1 MDKTAEMKERKF
13 KAKKYDLPDNVN
25 VKKRI
30 RDALFN
36 ELQMAKQALET
47 HENEHQQKTSAKP
60 FSCSKC
66 DKKFAKEEHLKPM
79 KKVMKLH

>member
-1 MDKTAEMKERKF
+1 MKERKF
-13 KAKKYDLPDNVN
+13 MAKKYDLPDNVN
-25 VKKRI
+25 VEKRI
-30 RDALFN
+30 RDALYN